1 MTIKSIVLVL
11 GASGSGKDYL
21 VDKVCKEYNRKKVVS
36 YTTRPRRDNESPNSH
51 IFVTDEEFDKLT
63 NIVAYTEFN
72 GYRYCATQQQIDDA
86 DFYIIDPRGL
96 EDFKNNYKG
105 DKLIESVLIDCPAV
119 ERFLRMKKRYKDS
132 KTGTVKAMERIINDR
147 KEFKDI
153 EEKINYV
160 ISNRT
165 EEDAQNCMFFLKAMP
180 EATEWMNRIVERQ
193 AKYDKEKIQYS

>member
-1 MTIKSIVLVL
+1 MAVKSIVLVL

-86 DFYIIDPRGL
+86 DFYIINPRGF

-105 DKLIESVLIDCPAV
+105 DKLIDSVLIDCPAV
-119 ERFLRMKKRYKDS
+119 ERFLRMKKS

-153 EEKINYV
+153 EEKVDYV

-165 EEDAQNCMFFLKAMP
+165 EEDAQKCMFFLKAMS
-180 EATEWMNRIVERQ
+180 EAITPCFITQNG
-193 AKYDKEKIQYS
+193 

>member
-1 MTIKSIVLVL
+1 MNTMVLVL

-21 VDKVCKEYNRKKVVS
+21 VDMACKQYDLKKVVS
-36 YTTRPRRDNESPNSH
+36 YTTRPKRDNEKPNAH

-105 DKLIESVLIDCPAV
+105 DKLINSVLIDCPAV

-153 EEKINYV
+153 EEKVDYV

-180 EATEWMNRIVERQ
+180 EATE
-193 AKYDKEKIQYS
+193 

>member
-1 MTIKSIVLVL
+1 MNLQT
-11 GASGSGKDYL
+11 
-21 VDKVCKEYNRKKVVS
+21 
-36 YTTRPRRDNESPNSH
+36 H
-51 IFVTDEEFDKLT
+51 IFFVTDEEFDKLT

-86 DFYIIDPRGL
+86 DFYIIDPRGF
-96 EDFKNNYKG
+96 EDFKNNYRG
-105 DKLIESVLIDCPAV
+105 DKLINSVLIDCPAV

-153 EEKINYV
+153 EEKVDYV

-165 EEDAQNCMFFLKAMP
+165 EEDVKNCVSFLKAIS
-180 EATEWMNRIVERQ
+180 EATEQVSRFV
-193 AKYDKEKIQYS
+193 AGLPKYDKEKIYSEIHRGELNE

>member
-63 NIVAYTEFN
+63 DIVAYTEFN

-86 DFYIIDPRGL
+86 DFYTIDPRGL
-96 EDFKNNYKG
+96 ENFKKNYKG
-105 DKLIESVLIDCPAV
+105 NKLIESVFIDCPTV

-153 EEKINYV
+153 EEKVNYV

-165 EEDAQNCMFFLKAMP
+165 EEDVKNCVFCLKTIS
-180 EATEWMNRIVERQ
+180 EATEWVNKLVEGLP
-193 AKYDKEKIQYS
+193 KYDKEKNIQ

>member
-1 MTIKSIVLVL
+1 MVVKSIVLVL

-51 IFVTDEEFDKLT
+51 IFVTD
-63 NIVAYTEFN
+63 
-72 GYRYCATQQQIDDA
+72 QQQIDDA

-105 DKLIESVLIDCPAV
+105 DKLIDSVLIDCPAV

-153 EEKINYV
+153 EEKVDYV

-165 EEDAQNCMFFLKAMP
+165 EEDVKDCVFLLKTMP
-180 EATEWMNRIVERQ
+180 ETTEWVNKFVEWE
-193 AKYDKEKIQYS
+193 AKYDKEKIQ

>member
-1 MTIKSIVLVL
+1 MAVKSIVLVL

-86 DFYIIDPRGL
+86 DFYIIDPRGF

-105 DKLIESVLIDCPAV
+105 DKLIDSVLIDCPAV

-153 EEKINYV
+153 EEKVDYV

-180 EATEWMNRIVERQ
+180 EATE
-193 AKYDKEKIQYS
+193 